1 MKVFRIND
9 IILFYCY
16 LCKTRNWFLVR
27 SIIFQSF
34 EQGSEWLVSQP
45 HAAAVLLT
53 EGLKSQ
59 PSQRLIADGSMWK
72 SAYSFSFV
80 SLIVAHPHLLFSRL
94 NFIDFWGAASV
105 HFLLLNFLAGFYC
118 TLSYKL
124 SSAPLTLSSPVS
136 PLLCAHTQKI
146 HPLFSNEKKNFLDL
160 ISIEG
165 GRPIV
170 NKTLEPLLYCS
181 PVYDF
186 IWLSFL
192 PFRVN

>member
-1 MKVFRIND
+1 MTSVTASCCCCPFDRRFEIPTLTKAYCRW
-9 IILFYCY
+9 FYVEIC
-16 LCKTRNWFLVR
+16 
-27 SIIFQSF
+27 IQFQF
-34 EQGSEWLVSQP
+34 C
-45 HAAAVLLT
+45 
-53 EGLKSQ
+53 
-59 PSQRLIADGSMWK
+59 DC
-72 SAYSFSFV
+72 
-80 SLIVAHPHLLFSRL
+80 LIVAHPHLLFSRL

-146 HPLFSNEKKNFLDL
+146 HPLFSNEKNIFLDL
-160 ISIEG
+160 ISIAG

-186 IWLSFL
+186 I
-192 PFRVN
+192 

>member
-1 MKVFRIND
+1 MLLLSFWQKVWNPNPHKG
-9 IILFYCY
+9 LLQMV
-16 LCKTRNWFLVR
+16 LCGNLHTFLVL
-27 SIIFQSF
+27 
-34 EQGSEWLVSQP
+34 WLSYCGP
-45 HAAAVLLT
+45 
-53 EGLKSQ
+53 
-59 PSQRLIADGSMWK
+59 PSPSVFKAQFHR
-72 SAYSFSFV
+72 
-80 SLIVAHPHLLFSRL
+80 
-94 NFIDFWGAASV
+94 FWGAASV

-146 HPLFSNEKKNFLDL
+146 HLLFSNEKKLFLDL

-181 PVYDF
+181 PAYDF

-192 PFRVN
+192 PFRIN

>member
-1 MKVFRIND
+1 M
-9 IILFYCY
+9 
-16 LCKTRNWFLVR
+16 
-27 SIIFQSF
+27 
-34 EQGSEWLVSQP
+34 
-45 HAAAVLLT
+45 
-53 EGLKSQ
+53 
-59 PSQRLIADGSMWK
+59 
-72 SAYSFSFV
+72 
-80 SLIVAHPHLLFSRL
+80 
-94 NFIDFWGAASV
+94 
-105 HFLLLNFLAGFYC
+105 LLLSFWQKVWNPNPHKGLLQMVLCGNLHTVLVLWLSYCGPPSPSVFKAQFHRFLGGSIGPFFAFKFLGW
-118 TLSYKL
+118 LLLQPSYKL

-146 HPLFSNEKKNFLDL
+146 HPLFSNEKKIFLDL